1 MALIAADL
9 ALAAYM
15 FAAIMFILSLRG
27 LNRPESAK
35 AGNFYGIQQ
44 LAMFRCFRCI
54 VAFMVLT
61 TTPGHDLA
69 AFWRTQSHLYWH
81 FGLHSLTAFPSSTL
95 HSHVLVH

>member
-35 AGNFYGIQQ
+35 AGNF
-44 LAMFRCFRCI
+44 
-54 VAFMVLT
+54 
-61 TTPGHDLA
+61 
-69 AFWRTQSHLYWH
+69 
-81 FGLHSLTAFPSSTL
+81 FGTALVFACGSALVFFSLSTL
-95 HSHVLVH
+95 LPWLKQ

>member
-35 AGNFYGIQQ
+35 AGNFYGTA
-44 LAMFRCFRCI
+44 LHCHRRSGR
-54 VAFMVLT
+54 VAAV
-61 TTPGHDLA
+61 A
-69 AFWRTQSHLYWH
+69 AD
-81 FGLHSLTAFPSSTL
+81 A
-95 HSHVLVH
+95 

>member
-35 AGNFYGIQQ
+35 AGNFYGTVLCIQQ
-44 LAMFRCFRCI
+44 SAMFSCC
-54 VAFMVLT
+54 
-61 TTPGHDLA
+61 
-69 AFWRTQSHLYWH
+69 
-81 FGLHSLTAFPSSTL
+81 
-95 HSHVLVH
+95 

>member
-35 AGNFYGIQQ
+35 AGNFYGT
-44 LAMFRCFRCI
+44 
-54 VAFMVLT
+54 VA
-61 TTPGHDLA
+61 
-69 AFWRTQSHLYWH
+69 
-81 FGLHSLTAFPSSTL
+81 SSDRACCC
-95 HSHVLVH
+95 